1 MSDDEI
7 AHEFGLLRI
16 SCLTEKQVKTA
27 LPRIYALTYEVIIRK
42 LGIVPYTEQVICAL
56 ALFDGFVAEVKTG
69 EGKTISAVFAAAALS
84 LLGKVHIVTVNDY
97 LANRDAQNMRQV
109 YEALGITC
117 SANCFAHPDKKS
129 VYSADVVYTSSH
141 ELIFDYLRDEFAD
154 PEDKVISALDNVIID
169 EIDFVLLDN
178 ANSSFSVSESK
189 GPVYFEDAGM
199 FAVAKEICAELA
211 GEEITRQADYG
222 KLLDS
227 SDADYMYSYDKQC
240 AFLTERGLSK
250 IERIFN
256 TDNLTTYNERLYAA
270 ILYTL
275 DANLFYH
282 NGVEYIVSNNRIIYI
297 NKENGRLMPNSYR
310 EPGLQAA
317 LETKEGVPLT
327 SRRLIENSMSYQV
340 FFSKYKRM
348 SGMSGTIKGAQQ
360 EFKLIFNAPVLF
372 IPTHNKSRRIDYPD
386 VITRSV
392 KEKHAYLVDKIR
404 WLHARRQPVVV
415 FAGSEKESELI
426 HEMLAKAGLES
437 ILLNSHNTDKE
448 DEIIRHAGDANSI
461 TVTTNMAARGTDI
474 IIDSEAEKL
483 GGLFVIST
491 RRYES
496 RRIDEQIRGRAGRQG
511 KPGATLFIVSMED
524 EIIKHVPQ
532 NKIRDIN
539 INRYPLKIRKLINN
553 AQQRMQSNAFTSRKM
568 LYELDSVIDT
578 IKKTVI
584 NRLDLASAENVKQY
598 LYRCA
603 DMTEKYSKD
612 DIDSRYEQLGC
623 QIAAALAVK
632 IIKQLSLYAWSSF
645 KKDLEYFRNA
655 NNLESHY
662 YRDMTVGFILRA
674 FDMADEFTTDL
685 DMLVLE
691 AFLTA
696 KPAASGKNAVAEDR
710 MAVNQ

>member
-7 AHEFGLLRI
+7 AHEFDLMRM
-16 SCLTEKQVKTA
+16 SCSTEKQVKTA
-27 LPRIYALTYEVIIRK
+27 LPRIYALIYETIIRK

-69 EGKTISAVFAAAALS
+69 EGKTVSAVFAAAALS

-97 LANRDAQNMRQV
+97 LANRDAQNMRPV

-154 PEDKVISALDNVIID
+154 HEDKVMSGLDSVIID

-189 GPVYFEDAGM
+189 GPVYFEDAGI
-199 FAVAKEICAELA
+199 FAAAKEICAGFA
-211 GEEITRQADYG
+211 GEETTGQASSG
-222 KLLDS
+222 RLIDS
-227 SDADYMYSYDKQC
+227 PNADYMYSYDSQC

-250 IERIFN
+250 IEKIFN

-270 ILYTL
+270 VLYTL
-275 DANLFYH
+275 DANLFYR
-282 NGVEYIVSNNRIIYI
+282 NGVEYIVRDNRIIYI

-317 LETKEGVPLT
+317 LETKEGVPIT
-327 SRRLIENSMSYQV
+327 SRRLIENTMSYQV

-372 IPTHNKSRRIDYPD
+372 IPTHNKNRRIDYPD
-386 VITRSV
+386 IITHSL
-392 KEKHAYLVDKIR
+392 KEKYAYLVDKVR
-404 WLHARRQPVVV
+404 WLHARRQPVAV
-415 FAGSEKESELI
+415 FAGSERESELI

-448 DEIIRHAGDANSI
+448 DEIIRHAGDAGSI

-474 IIDSEAEKL
+474 IIDSEAERL

-496 RRIDEQIRGRAGRQG
+496 RRIDDQIRGRAGRQG
-511 KPGATLFIVSMED
+511 HPGATLFIVSIED
-524 EIIKHVPQ
+524 EIAKHVPQ
-532 NKIRDIN
+532 AKIRDTDIS
-539 INRYPLKIRKLINN
+539 RYPLKIRRLIDS
-553 AQQRMQSNAFTSRKM
+553 AQQRMQSDAFASRKM
-568 LYELDSVIDT
+568 LYELDSVIDA

-584 NRLDLASAENVKQY
+584 NRLDLAAAGNAKQY

-603 DMTEKYSKD
+603 DIAKKYDKD

-623 QIAAALAVK
+623 RIADALATE
-632 IIKQLSLYAWSSF
+632 IIKQLSLFAWSSF

-655 NNLESHY
+655 NSLESHY

-674 FDMADEFTTDL
+674 FDMADAFITDL
-685 DMLVLE
+685 DISVLE
-691 AFLTA
+691 AFLTVRQA
-696 KPAASGKNAVAEDR
+696 MFGKTAIAEYR